1 MPVVVSV
8 VLVPVVSVVLVPV
21 VSVELVPVVL
31 VVCGRFTFVHVVL
44 FT

>member
-1 MPVVVSV
+1 MVSV

-21 VSVELVPVVL
+21 VSVELVPVVS
-31 VVCGRFTFVHVVL
+31 VVCGRFKFVHVVL